1 MRGPD
6 GVAGELGHIAVDMNG
21 PVCGCGGRGHL
32 ERMTSGTGM
41 ARSATD
47 ALEAG
52 VDAPELARIAASI
65 APAALEARHVS
76 AAADAGDQVACAIV
90 DTAVRAFAAAAVSIV
105 DIFNPQRI
113 IVGGGIALAWGESLL
128 GPARELVA
136 RTAFRVARARV
147 SIVQASLG
155 DDVGLIGALP
165 LVRLALSNPPQPE
178 DAALVPAATA

>member
-1 MRGPD
+1 
-6 GVAGELGHIAVDMNG
+6 
-21 PVCGCGGRGHL
+21 
-32 ERMTSGTGM
+32 MTSGTGM

-52 VDAPELARIAASI
+52 VDAPQLARITASI
-65 APAALEARHVS
+65 APAPLEARHVS
-76 AAADAGDQVACAIV
+76 EAADAGDQVARAII
-90 DTAVRAFAAAAVSIV
+90 DNAVRAFAAAAVSIV

-136 RTAFRVARARV
+136 KTAFRVARGRV
-147 SIVQASLG
+147 RIVPASLG

-165 LVRLALSNPPQPE
+165 LVRLALSGRPHE
-178 DAALVPAATA
+178 GHAALVSAATA